1 MRGAATGLRQEKKK
15 RLAYA
20 HPRGGSLTD
29 SCLLQHNQSILPDAF
44 IAPALGRA
52 LCQLRASS
60 PTRVA
65 GAGTE
70 RAASRRRGAA
80 RRPHRVVATTLWRG
94 VSSLHLH
101 LPLFPTMD
109 STTTTTYYYQVPA
122 RDAAR
127 AQKGAPDLSSLWSS
141 NLTLRT
147 HYVLVAAPPSS
158 PPTYLS
164 SCCSKSG
171 EPTRPPAVGSCTG
184 DLTTHSTQ
192 SWA

>member
-1 MRGAATGLRQEKKK
+1 MVWKVDSVTRMREMFREASLFNQPIGTWRVDKVTDMRKMFYEATNFSQSVEW
-15 RLAYA
+15 
-20 HPRGGSLTD
+20 
-29 SCLLQHNQSILPDAF
+29 CLSRS
-44 IAPALGRA
+44 PA
-52 LCQLRASS
+52 
-60 PTRVA
+60 
-65 GAGTE
+65 
-70 RAASRRRGAA
+70 
-80 RRPHRVVATTLWRG
+80 
-94 VSSLHLH
+94 
-101 LPLFPTMD
+101 MD

-122 RDAAR
+122 PR
-127 AQKGAPDLSSLWSS
+127 AQKGAPGPPSLWSKL
-141 NLTLRT
+141 NINRT